1 MGKEAVKEVKDKV
14 SPPETIKLSE
24 DQKLALRES
33 AVAQTKKNIEEKYWH
48 GTELSSERAKS
59 LITILQKYKFPEEA
73 VTEKGDKWLKE
84 GKLSVGDALDIFEK
98 MTIGNS
104 MVIFELLLAGVIPA
118 WGFGVSM
125 AKGSLAAPKQHFV
138 LTLDTL
144 GISTAPFGF
153 DELGLLAE
161 SVKNDPQ
168 KKASLLYLLYKPASI
183 FASISGTMVAETL
196 SLGVG
201 LMTNTT
207 VDGIK
212 MSMDVMR

>member
-1 MGKEAVKEVKDKV
+1 
-14 SPPETIKLSE
+14 
-24 DQKLALRES
+24 
-33 AVAQTKKNIEEKYWH
+33 
-48 GTELSSERAKS
+48 
-59 LITILQKYKFPEEA
+59 
-73 VTEKGDKWLKE
+73 
-84 GKLSVGDALDIFEK
+84 

-104 MVIFELLLAGVIPA
+104 TVIFELLLAGVIPA
-118 WGFGVSM
+118 SGFAVSM

-212 MSMDVMR
+212 MSKDVMR